1 MICKLNKSEPILR
14 SLQKRR
20 AVINP
25 VAYER
30 AISVFMTD
38 WIKLDNKK

>member
-1 MICKLNKSEPILR
+1 LLAVITCKLNKSEAILR

-20 AVINP
+20 ALRNP

-30 AISVFMTD
+30 AISVIFD
-38 WIKLDNKK
+38 